1 MGDDPVTRDDV
12 YIDKSAEVHESVT
25 IGADS
30 SIWNWTKVREQV
42 FIGNN
47 CNIGQGVCADPG
59 VTIGDDCSI
68 HNNVSNYEG
77 VSLGNRVF
85 VGGQVA
91 FTNDLYPRAGKSDW
105 TVTRTRVE
113 DGVSIG
119 ANATI
124 ICGVTVGT
132 NCMIGA
138 GAVVTKDVP
147 ARGLVVGQPG
157 RLVDYVSCSSRPLNH
172 DMECGH
178 PPDSAK
184 LEA

>member
-1 MGDDPVTRDDV
+1 MTRDDV
-12 YIDKSAEVHESVT
+12 YIDKTAEVHESAT
-25 IGADS
+25 IGAGS

-47 CNIGQGVCADPG
+47 CNIGQ
-59 VTIGDDCSI
+59 
-68 HNNVSNYEG
+68 
-77 VSLGNRVF
+77 
-85 VGGQVA
+85 VA
-91 FTNDLYPRAGKSDW
+91 FTNDLYPRAGNSDW

-124 ICGVTVGT
+124 ICGVTLGT

-138 GAVVTKDVP
+138 GDVVTKDVP
-147 ARGLVVGQPG
+147 AHGLVVGQPA
-157 RLVDYVSCSSRPLNH
+157 RLVGYVSCSGRPLNH